1 MSMLFASLLYNCS
14 VYVRNLTE
22 LSRFDN
28 RIIHMFMQCSGNI
41 SFCVRF
47 KISSAYVG
55 IVIGGHIHVTGD
67 VS

>member
-1 MSMLFASLLYNCS
+1 MPMLFASLLYNCS

-47 KISSAYVG
+47 KISSAYIG